1 MITPG
6 FSLTATERVLPKLAL
21 DFTTASL
28 DSRITF
34 TRALNTATVTNSSG
48 YIVGINADLPRF
60 DYDPVT
66 LACKGL
72 LIEESRTNAYTY
84 SNTLNNT
91 SVWNTARASVNAN
104 ATTSPDGTNNGW
116 FLKEDSTASSTHV
129 LSTVSTVVIGTTY
142 TISMCAKAGT
152 RTYFSIGIYDNTTL
166 NAWFNLSNGT
176 LGTVNAGLTAAITP
190 AGNGWYR
197 CSITRTAAAITI
209 YETFYLANADNSVSY
224 SGDGTSGLYL
234 YGGQHELGA
243 FPTSYIPTTTLPIL
257 RNADNAIM
265 TGTNFSSWYNA
276 SAGTIVANASR
287 FGVPT
292 GSYTRVVSLDDGTNS
307 NVIRL
312 ISYIA
317 TASAEYTVTTA
328 TASIADIYTNNNA
341 WPLNTYAKSSLGFK
355 ANSFYAAFNGAEMPG
370 GNNVV
375 TGAVPTVTQLQ
386 IGKAGTVEGKNF
398 WIKSIYYYPQMLTK
412 NEIISISK

>member
-28 DSRITF
+28 DPRITF

-72 LIEESRTNAYTY
+72 LIEESRANAYTY

-91 SVWNTARASVNAN
+91 SVWNTARASINAN

-129 LSTVSTVVIGTTY
+129 LSAVRTVVIGTTY
-142 TISMCAKAGT
+142 TISMYAKAGT

-197 CSITRTAAAITI
+197 CSITRTAAATTI

-234 YGGQHELGA
+234 YGGQHEIGA
-243 FPTSYIPTTTLPIL
+243 FATSYIPTTTTALT
-257 RNADNAIM
+257 RNADVASM

-276 SAGTIVANASR
+276 SQGTIFVQSSR
-287 FGVPT
+287 FTTSTVDNQTIFSIQNAGSQADGILGRYRLTT
-292 GSYTRVVSLDDGTNS
+292 GIFRIFGSNAGAANQFILDGTA
-307 NVIRL
+307 V
-312 ISYIA
+312 A
-317 TASAEYTVTTA
+317 
-328 TASIADIYTNNNA
+328 
-341 WPLNTYAKSSLGFK
+341 
-355 ANSFYAAFNGAEMPG
+355 
-370 GNNVV
+370 NNVV
-375 TGAVPTVTQLQ
+375 CKGALGNATNDVGLSFNAGAVTTDLLSTIGSVSMMLLGSIDTGDLSYLNGHLQ
-386 IGKAGTVEGKNF
+386 KFNF
-398 WIKSIYYYPQMLTK
+398 YSQRLT
-412 NEIISISK
+412 NAELQAISK

>member
-1 MITPG
+1 MITLG

-28 DSRITF
+28 DPRITF

-72 LIEESRTNAYTY
+72 LIEESRANAYTY

-91 SVWNTARASVNAN
+91 SVWNTARASINAN

-129 LSTVSTVVIGTTY
+129 LSAVRTVVIGTTY
-142 TISMCAKAGT
+142 TISMYAKAGT

-197 CSITRTAAAITI
+197 CSITRTAAATTI

-234 YGGQHELGA
+234 YGGQHEIGA
-243 FPTSYIPTTTLPIL
+243 FATSYIPTTTTALT
-257 RNADNAIM
+257 RNADVASM
-265 TGTNFSSWYNA
+265 TGTNFSDWFNA
-276 SAGTIVANASR
+276 TEGTFVASGYSVASTTATNPLIYASDGTESNYIRILANSAGTSTVVAVNVSQANFNLGAPTSVNSYVLAYKASS
-287 FGVPT
+287 FCG
-292 GSYTRVVSLDDGTNS
+292 
-307 NVIRL
+307 
-312 ISYIA
+312 
-317 TASAEYTVTTA
+317 
-328 TASIADIYTNNNA
+328 A
-341 WPLNTYAKSSLGFK
+341 W
-355 ANSFYAAFNGAEMPG
+355 NGATSSSSAG
-370 GNNVV
+370 S
-375 TGAVPTVTQLQ
+375 TIPTVTQLQ
-386 IGKAGTVEGKNF
+386 IGARASGAAIMSGT
-398 WIKSIYYYPQMLTK
+398 IKRIYYYKQRLTD
-412 NEIISISK
+412 NECVSISVRSINGA